1 MHPAGSTISI
11 PTKLLATG
19 VACAVAV
26 VVCGTAASV
35 VVASDATGKLKK
47 YSDARKAVA
56 SGYKPSDS
64 FRDTGE
70 NAARIDSLLLPLGRL
85 PQAQPLDIA
94 VINTIGQNTAAPLDP
109 VWESSPLAKSPG
121 AMPVGHRRSP
131 IFKGGIDT
139 TVMNAEWIAGAIAD
153 TANPWMPVF
162 RRWARSA
169 PLPPLWGYR
178 QGLPGAAEHR
188 GVPARPFA
196 LIRTLFDVNT
206 EAGLLAFR
214 EGRYDIAMERAREN
228 MAGARHLIEQPVEL
242 DAMLGRI
249 ELGVGI
255 RLLSMSARA
264 SGDSVTL
271 RRATVLDSAI
281 RKYYFG
287 PAQLTA
293 EEADPRSKAAEAVIA
308 DQSMLPSH
316 RMAAFDAIIR
326 GGCRNTREVVFGF
339 DERRR
344 DAIERALAS
353 VSDIHRGPELAQ
365 QSLQYFDRMT
375 NPDQPAREPVKG
387 SVLDRNE
394 ILKLFSWIVPPGVR
408 ARATLCLE
416 QG

>member
-1 MHPAGSTISI
+1 M
-11 PTKLLATG
+11 
-19 VACAVAV
+19 AV

-47 YSDARKAVA
+47 YSDARKEVA
-56 SGYKPSDS
+56 SRYKPSDS

-70 NAARIDSLLLPLGRL
+70 NAARIDSLLVPLGPL
-85 PQAQPLDIA
+85 PQAQLRDIA
-94 VINTIGQNTAAPLDP
+94 VMNSIGQNSAAPLDP
-109 VWESSPLAKSPG
+109 VWESSPLAASPG
-121 AMPVGHRRSP
+121 ALPKAHRRSP
-131 IFKGGIDT
+131 IFKGRIDT
-139 TVMNAEWIAGAIAD
+139 SVMNAEWVAGAVAD

-169 PLPPLWGYR
+169 PLPALWGYR
-178 QGLPGAAEHR
+178 EGLPGAAEGR
-188 GVPARPFA
+188 GVPTRPFA
-196 LIRTLFDVNT
+196 LLRVLFDVNT

-214 EGRYDIAMERAREN
+214 DGRYETAMERAREN
-228 MAGARHLIEQPVEL
+228 IAGARHLIEQPIEL

-249 ELGVGI
+249 QMSVGV
-255 RLLSMSARA
+255 RLLSMSARE
-264 SGDSVTL
+264 SGDSATL
-271 RRATVLDSAI
+271 LRATVLDSAI

-293 EEADPRSKAAEAVIA
+293 EEADPRSNAAESVIA
-308 DQSMLPSH
+308 DRSMLPSH
-316 RMAAFDAIIR
+316 RMAAFDAIVR

-344 DAIERALAS
+344 ESIERALAS

-365 QSLQYFDRMT
+365 QSLRYFDRMT
-375 NPDQPAREPVKG
+375 NPDQPEREPVKG

-394 ILKLFSWIVPPGVR
+394 ILKLFSRIVPPGVR